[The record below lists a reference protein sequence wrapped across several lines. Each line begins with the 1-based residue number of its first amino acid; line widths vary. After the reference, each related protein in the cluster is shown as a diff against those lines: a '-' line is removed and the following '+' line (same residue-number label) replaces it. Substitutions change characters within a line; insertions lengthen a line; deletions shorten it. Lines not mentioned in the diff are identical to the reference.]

1 MPDGITFKVIN
12 SEELNRWFRRWA
24 KKTKQTKA
32 TMAAMA
38 TFYLQQIFRTFRAS
52 GARDGLKAWPGYNR
66 GKGHILGGA
75 TRTKTG
81 TWNIR
86 YGTGKKPKR
95 TAAKLKE
102 YKTENNLWFK
112 RGPMKGYE
120 SDSRYSAGSK
130 MLLASGGFR
139 GSFRRLRLSDTVAV
153 VGTTMPKADKIV
165 GLKKGGVRAYRPVI
179 RISSKDRS
187 QFAKL
192 LLKQFVP
199 EQGKP
204 A

>member
-12 SEELNRWFRRWA
+12 AAELNRWFRRWA
-24 KKTKQTKA
+24 KKTEQTKA

-52 GARDGLKAWPGYNR
+52 GARDGLKAWKGYNR
-66 GKGHILGGA
+66 GKGHILGGS

-95 TAAKLKE
+95 TAAELRA
-102 YKTENNLWFK
+102 YKTENNLWYK
-112 RGPMKGYE
+112 RGPMRGYK
-120 SDSRYSAGSK
+120 SDARYSAGSK
-130 MLLASGGFR
+130 MFLATGGFR
-139 GSFRRLRLSDTVAV
+139 NSFRRLLLSATTAV

-165 GLKKGGVRAYRPVI
+165 GLKPGATRAYRPVI
-179 RISSKDRS
+179 RISAKDRS
-187 QFAKL
+187 AFAKL

-199 EQGKP
+199 AQGKP